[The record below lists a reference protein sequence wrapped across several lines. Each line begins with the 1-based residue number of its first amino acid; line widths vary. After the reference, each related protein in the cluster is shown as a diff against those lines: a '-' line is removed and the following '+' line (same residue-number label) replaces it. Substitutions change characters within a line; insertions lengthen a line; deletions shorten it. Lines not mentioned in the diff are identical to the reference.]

1 MIDFSLPIS
10 LLFASINGLIFVI
23 LSVLVVRSRYSE
35 KVSIGS
41 GGKER
46 LEVAIRVH
54 GNFAE
59 YVPFALLLLALLEA
73 GGISDPVLYSLGVIL
88 TAGRLSH
95 AYGLSRTLAP
105 NAFRAA
111 GVLATWIVIAA
122 GSLIGLYQVAT

>member
-10 LLFASINGLIFVI
+10 LLFASVNGLIFIV
-23 LSVLVVRSRYSE
+23 LSALVVRGRYSE

-41 GGKER
+41 GDKER

-73 GGISDPVLYSLGVIL
+73 AGVANSVLYSLGVIL
-88 TAGRLSH
+88 TAGRLAH

-105 NAFRAA
+105 NAFRAG
-111 GVLATWIVIAA
+111 GVMATWIVIAA
-122 GSLIGLYQVAT
+122 SCLIGLYQVAA